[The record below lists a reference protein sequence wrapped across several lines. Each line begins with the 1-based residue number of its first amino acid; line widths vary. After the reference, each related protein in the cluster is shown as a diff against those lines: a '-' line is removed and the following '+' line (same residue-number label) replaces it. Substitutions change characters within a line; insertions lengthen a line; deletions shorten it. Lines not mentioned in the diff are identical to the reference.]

1 MPIIHTHDDL
11 GHEIRQGSASWMALR
26 CGRPTASRF
35 SSIITPAKMEYSK
48 AAHGYAAQ
56 LIGEQILGHP
66 LDIDDEV
73 ANAWTE
79 RGTEMEDEARK
90 WLELERGYDIRQVA
104 FVTSDDG
111 SEGGSPDGL
120 VSEDGIVE
128 LKVRGAKAHM
138 GCLLGLE
145 DVASVTQVQ
154 GLLRVTGRKWI
165 DVCGYSP
172 KLPPVLYR
180 VTPDPVFQKALGE
193 CLAQFK
199 ADMAK
204 AKERLEAIGSARIDD
219 NLLATLAASVRK
231 KKTTKAADIESTVEA
246 MYGPPKLVTPEVP

>member
-1 MPIIHTHDDL
+1 MSPVIHVTNDL
-11 GHEIRQGSASWMALR
+11 GIEIKQGSSDWLALR
-26 CGRPTASRF
+26 CGIPTASKF
-35 SSIITPAKMEYSK
+35 ASIITPAKMEYSK

-66 LDIDDEV
+66 LDIDSPDTI
-73 ANAWTE
+73 WTE

-111 SEGGSPDGL
+111 TEGCSPDGL
-120 VSEDGIVE
+120 VGDDGAVE
-128 LKVRGAKAHM
+128 LKVRSAKAHM
-138 GCLLGLE
+138 SCLLGLE
-145 DVASVTQVQ
+145 DVASVTQTQ
-154 GLLRVTGRKWI
+154 GILRVTQRQWI

-180 VTPDPVFQKALGE
+180 VTPDETFQKALGV

-204 AKERLEAIGSARIDD
+204 ARKRLEAIGSARIDD

-231 KKTTKAADIESTVEA
+231 KKGAIAADIESTVTA
-246 MYGPPKLVTPEVP
+246 MYGPELVKP